1 MGGGVRIHFGC
12 LASRCSVLGSRRVPV
27 LIIGIVIESPT
38 GGVTTYMLFIIQPS
52 AFVISAFGTKILF
65 SVFFFLGHSHP

>member
-1 MGGGVRIHFGC
+1 MGRGVRIHFGC

-38 GGVTTYMLFIIQPS
+38 GGVTTYMLFIIQLTETLDECCCS
-52 AFVISAFGTKILF
+52 T
-65 SVFFFLGHSHP
+65 